1 MGLKI
6 RPVTL
11 GPRRILTRGTGVN
24 RRIVIRPATSGG
36 GGGVSDHGGLTGLG
50 DDDHPQYALADGTRG
65 AFATTAQGDLADTAV
80 QPSAL
85 SDAITA
91 HTAAT
96 DPHGDRAYTDAQII
110 ASLANFV
117 AGAPG
122 ILDTWLEM
130 VTAIQADQTGLA
142 ALTTVVAGKLAKASN
157 LSDLADIPT
166 ARTNLGLGS
175 AATTAA
181 SAYDAAGTAAAAQAA
196 AIAAAATDATT
207 KADAKVADAI
217 NDGTTTVAPSQ
228 NAVFDALA
236 LKADLASPALTGD
249 PTAPTATQGTNTT
262 QVATTGFVQTEAG
275 LLVPKSTVTTKG
287 DLIVATGPGAV
298 TRRPVGSNGQVLTA
312 DSTQTDGVKWADAEV
327 AAEADPVFSGVLSFA
342 TPKQSAVGYPN
353 PSSGYL
359 VAFLAYIP
367 AGRAFDRIG
376 VTVTTTVASATL
388 RIAYHRIG
396 SGGLP
401 GTRIVAHAGSTLD
414 CATPGAKTATVSST
428 GEGWCWCVFQTGG
441 ATAGFKGASTPIVLS
456 TLDPTTNNVSMF
468 SPRSD
473 ADIPADLT
481 GFTWA
486 TQSPSSYSIGMW
498 RPV

>member
-50 DDDHPQYALADGTRG
+50 DDDHGQYALADGTRG
-65 AFATTAQGDLADTAV
+65 DFATTAQGDLADTAV

-196 AIAAAATDATT
+196 AIAAAATDAT
-207 KADAKVADAI
+207 AKRGRRARRSMSRGSVSGNESAGNRGAQRP
-217 NDGTTTVAPSQ
+217 TPRCAARVKLFAPCDIS
-228 NAVFDALA
+228 
-236 LKADLASPALTGD
+236 
-249 PTAPTATQGTNTT
+249 
-262 QVATTGFVQTEAG
+262 VQRIT
-275 LLVPKSTVTTKG
+275 
-287 DLIVATGPGAV
+287 
-298 TRRPVGSNGQVLTA
+298 
-312 DSTQTDGVKWADAEV
+312 
-327 AAEADPVFSGVLSFA
+327 
-342 TPKQSAVGYPN
+342 SA
-353 PSSGYL
+353 
-359 VAFLAYIP
+359 
-367 AGRAFDRIG
+367 
-376 VTVTTTVASATL
+376 
-388 RIAYHRIG
+388 
-396 SGGLP
+396 
-401 GTRIVAHAGSTLD
+401 
-414 CATPGAKTATVSST
+414 
-428 GEGWCWCVFQTGG
+428 
-441 ATAGFKGASTPIVLS
+441 
-456 TLDPTTNNVSMF
+456 
-468 SPRSD
+468 
-473 ADIPADLT
+473 
-481 GFTWA
+481 
-486 TQSPSSYSIGMW
+486 
-498 RPV
+498 

>member
-1 MGLKI
+1 MGLKVS
-6 RPVTL
+6 PGAL
-11 GPRRILTRGTGVN
+11 HPRRIVMRSTGAG
-24 RRIVIRPATSGG
+24 RRIVIRPSASGGSGG
-36 GGGVSDHGGLTGLG
+36 GVTDHGALTGLG

-236 LKADLASPALTGD
+236 LKVPTSRTIAGLDLSAD
-249 PTAPTATQGTNTT
+249 PTASALRTALGQTWQQIADTTLGSAAASMSATITGYRAIRFRFQGRSERTGSANDGLRARFNSDSGSNYSTQAAAATSLDLGLIASSLTNT
-262 QVATTGFVQTEAG
+262 
-275 LLVPKSTVTTKG
+275 
-287 DLIVATGPGAV
+287 
-298 TRRPVGSNGQVLTA
+298 
-312 DSTQTDGVKWADAEV
+312 
-327 AAEADPVFSGVLSFA
+327 
-342 TPKQSAVGYPN
+342 
-353 PSSGYL
+353 
-359 VAFLAYIP
+359 
-367 AGRAFDRIG
+367 DRISQSTG
-376 VTVTTTVASATL
+376 ELTL
-388 RIAYHRIG
+388 G
-396 SGGLP
+396 SSSYTMGHS
-401 GTRIVAHAGSTLD
+401 ISSHINS
-414 CATPGAKTATVSST
+414 TATVPS
-428 GEGWCWCVFQTGG
+428 
-441 ATAGFKGASTPIVLS
+441 AASTASQMWNGSVSNAPTSFSIYTNSGSNLAAGSRLIVEGI
-456 TLDPTTNNVSMF
+456 V
-468 SPRSD
+468 
-473 ADIPADLT
+473 
-481 GFTWA
+481 
-486 TQSPSSYSIGMW
+486 
-498 RPV
+498 

>member
-1 MGLKI
+1 MGLKVS
-6 RPVTL
+6 PGAL
-11 GPRRILTRGTGVN
+11 HPRRIVMRSTGAG
-24 RRIVIRPATSGG
+24 RRIVIRPSASGGSGG
-36 GGGVSDHGGLTGLG
+36 GVTDHGALTGLG

-207 KADAKVADAI
+207 KADAKVADTIA
-217 NDGTTTVAPSQ
+217 DGVTTVAPSQ

-236 LKADLASPALTGD
+236 LKAPIASPAFTGT
-249 PTAPTATQGTNTT
+249 PAAPTASQGTNTT
-262 QVATTGFVQTEAG
+262 QVATTAYVQTETAG
-275 LLVPKSTVTTKG
+275 KLSTTGGGKDTVSNLGNLTGTISIDLANGNSFYGTLTGSTTFTMTGFTSGKECEFVLG
-287 DLIVATGPGAV
+287 IV
-298 TRRPVGSNGQVLTA
+298 Q
-312 DSTQTDGVKWADAEV
+312 DSTPRSITWPTAVKWA
-327 AAEADPVFSGVLSFA
+327 GG
-342 TPKQSAVGYPN
+342 TP
-353 PSSGYL
+353 PSIS
-359 VAFLAYIP
+359 
-367 AGRAFDRIG
+367 
-376 VTVTTTVASATL
+376 T
-388 RIAYHRIG
+388 G
-396 SGGLP
+396 SGARDVFVFRSRDG
-401 GTRIVAHAGSTLD
+401 GTTIDGILVGKAFA
-414 CATPGAKTATVSST
+414 
-428 GEGWCWCVFQTGG
+428 
-441 ATAGFKGASTPIVLS
+441 
-456 TLDPTTNNVSMF
+456 
-468 SPRSD
+468 
-473 ADIPADLT
+473 
-481 GFTWA
+481 
-486 TQSPSSYSIGMW
+486 
-498 RPV
+498 

>member
-50 DDDHPQYALADGTRG
+50 DDDHGQYALADGTRG
-65 AFATTAQGDLADTAV
+65 DFATTAQGDLADTAV

-217 NDGTTTVAPSQ
+217 NDGVTDVAPSQ
-228 NAVFDALA
+228 NAVFDALSIKVPRTRTIAGIDLLDDVTVAELRAA
-236 LKADLASPALTGD
+236 LGIREVLLADWTLPSNASLWNG
-249 PTAPTATQGTNTT
+249 PTALDLYDEVRLEVTGRTTQGSSTGAVNLRFNGNSTSGDYINGAGGSSTWLTIGSIAGSLTNTNRWGR
-262 QVATTGFVQTEAG
+262 VEAIIQN
-275 LLVPKSTVTTKG
+275 K
-287 DLIVATGPGAV
+287 
-298 TRRPVGSNGQVLTA
+298 VG
-312 DSTQTDGVKWADAEV
+312 
-327 AAEADPVFSGVLSFA
+327 
-342 TPKQSAVGYPN
+342 
-353 PSSGYL
+353 
-359 VAFLAYIP
+359 
-367 AGRAFDRIG
+367 
-376 VTVTTTVASATL
+376 TL
-388 RIAYHRIG
+388 H
-396 SGGLP
+396 
-401 GTRIVAHAGSTLD
+401 
-414 CATPGAKTATVSST
+414 TVSSQYAT
-428 GEGWCWCVFQTGG
+428 TEANTTPPNSSHVLVAAGHFKQTAAITTLTVYPNGSTDFVAGTRFRVFGRL
-441 ATAGFKGASTPIVLS
+441 I
-456 TLDPTTNNVSMF
+456 
-468 SPRSD
+468 
-473 ADIPADLT
+473 
-481 GFTWA
+481 
-486 TQSPSSYSIGMW
+486 
-498 RPV
+498 